1 MSNTS
6 APTGLPT
13 NLSDTSASQL
23 ASYAYFALV
32 VLTLLNL
39 LNYVD
44 RFIFAALIPY
54 IKDDPSAH
62 YTDAQLGWIGSAFTY
77 VYTVC
82 SPLFGYLGDRYR
94 RGRLIALGI
103 VIWSLATAAGG
114 AAASFMV
121 LLIARAAVGVGEAN
135 YATIAPGL
143 LSDFFVKARRG
154 LVMSIFFAAIPIGS
168 ALGFLMGGHFGSP
181 ARLGWRHTLY
191 LVGLPGLLTA
201 AAAFFMR
208 EPKRGVMDE
217 ESAEAQDKTFGWVE
231 GYRILF
237 TNRGYLFAC
246 FGYAAIT
253 FALGALVF
261 WAPEWLKSD
270 KGMSAEDA
278 NKMLGVCAVIGGA
291 VGTMA
296 GGVIADRLTK
306 KIRGAFFW
314 VCAASSLLAAIPT
327 IVAIT
332 SHNKTVYLI
341 SIFLGITLVFIG
353 NGPVNAVLVNLVPAN
368 LRTTALGLVV
378 VIIHVLGD
386 GISLSLVGSISTAL
400 TRMKDA
406 LPGSIITLGNVF
418 NIDPH
423 TQTLS
428 VALLLM
434 PVAMVVS
441 GVLYAIGLKTPEGKR
456 T

>member
-1 MSNTS
+1 MS
-6 APTGLPT
+6 LPSST
-13 NLSDTSASQL
+13 QAQASETATPAR
-23 ASYAYFALV
+23 ASYAYYALA
-32 VLTLLNL
+32 VLTILNL
-39 LNYVD
+39 LNYID
-44 RFIFAALIPY
+44 RYIFGALIPY
-54 IKDDPSAH
+54 IKPDTGYSD
-62 YTDAQLGWIGSAFTY
+62 QQIGWVGSAFTI

-82 SPLFGYLGDRYR
+82 SPFFGYLGDRYR
-94 RGRLIALGI
+94 RGRLISVGI
-103 VIWSLATAAGG
+103 AIWSVATAAGG
-114 AAASFMV
+114 AATSFAQM
-121 LLIARAAVGVGEAN
+121 LAARSVVGVGEAN

-154 LVMSIFFAAIPIGS
+154 LVMSIFFATMPIGA
-168 ALGFLMGGHFGSP
+168 ALGYLMGGHFGAP
-181 ARLGWRHTLY
+181 ERLGWRHTLY

-201 AAAFFMR
+201 LAAYAIR
-208 EPKRGVMDE
+208 EPKRGAMDE
-217 ESAEAQDKTFGWVE
+217 TDPSGDKQAIGFVA
-231 GYRILF
+231 GYRMLL

-270 KGMSAEDA
+270 KGLSAEDA
-278 NKMLGVCAVIGGA
+278 NKVLGVCAVIGGA

-327 IVAIT
+327 MVAIT

-368 LRTTALGLVV
+368 LRATALGLVV

-386 GISLSLVGSISTAL
+386 GISLSLVGSISTWL
-400 TRMKDA
+400 TRA
-406 LPGSIITLGNVF
+406 RESLPAIAITLGHIF
-418 NIDPH
+418 NIDPQ

-428 VALLLM
+428 MALLLM
-434 PVAMVVS
+434 PLAMLVS
-441 GVLYAIGLKTPEGKR
+441 GALYAIGLVTPEGKR